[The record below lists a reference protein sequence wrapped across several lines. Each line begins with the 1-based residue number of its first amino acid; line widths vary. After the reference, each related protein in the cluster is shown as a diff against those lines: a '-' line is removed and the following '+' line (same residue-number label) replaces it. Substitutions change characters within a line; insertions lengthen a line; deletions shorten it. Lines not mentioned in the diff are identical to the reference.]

1 MAPPTPPPRSEND
14 SASTPMLPQTPVKS
28 QPRIPQSAP
37 AASRTQQ
44 LLTSPEAAQRSK
56 ASLEAFKVAR
66 TLKEGFLK
74 LKARAD
80 PSLLSP
86 TASRHTQRAFSAN
99 TPIPRRSQQNRQNSL
114 VRHNSELPR
123 SGFFDSPASPSL
135 LEVSSSQAQS
145 SLLCPAHSC
154 PQQQRRPKSNHFTG
168 TRLPAPRFLLSQKD
182 EDDSKLNGTEVA
194 EAAEAM
200 ILFMKSEPSS
210 QNEPVSP
217 SLQSAAASGLSGSGF
232 DRGSSTETE
241 SIALSDTEPAG
252 LSNARLIAAT
262 SSLPS
267 TQIQPQAATSA
278 KRSRAGSEITDVGQ
292 SPRKRPI
299 TEGLF
304 IP

>member
-1 MAPPTPPPRSEND
+1 MPPTPPPRSEGE
-14 SASTPMLPQTPVKS
+14 SASTSALPQTPVKS

-44 LLTSPEAAQRSK
+44 LLTSPAAAQRSK

-86 TASRHTQRAFSAN
+86 TASRYSQRAFSAN
-99 TPIPRRSQQNRQNSL
+99 TPRRSQQPRQNSL

-123 SGFFDSPASPSL
+123 SGSFDSPPPLESPPARPSL
-135 LEVSSSQAQS
+135 LY
-145 SLLCPAHSC
+145 PAHSC
-154 PQQQRRPKSNHFTG
+154 PQHHRPKSSHFTG
-168 TRLPAPRFLLSQKD
+168 ARLPAPRFLLSQKEESTLD
-182 EDDSKLNGTEVA
+182 GTEVT

-210 QNEPVSP
+210 QNEPASP
-217 SLQSAAASGLSGSGF
+217 SLQPAAASGLSGPGL
-232 DRGSSTETE
+232 DRSSSTETE
-241 SIALSDTEPAG
+241 SIVLSDSENVG
-252 LSNARLIAAT
+252 LSNTRLVAST
-262 SSLPS
+262 SYS
-267 TQIQPQAATSA
+267 PQARPQATGLA
-278 KRSRAGSEITDVGQ
+278 KRARNGAELGDAGQ
-292 SPRKRPI
+292 SPRKRPV
-299 TEGLF
+299 TESLA

>member
-1 MAPPTPPPRSEND
+1 MPPTPPPPRSESD
-14 SASTPMLPQTPVKS
+14 SASTSALPQTPVKS

-44 LLTSPEAAQRSK
+44 LLTSPAAAQRSK

-66 TLKEGFLK
+66 ALKEGFLK

-86 TASRHTQRAFSAN
+86 TASRYSQRAFSAN
-99 TPIPRRSQQNRQNSL
+99 TPRRSQQSRQNSL

-123 SGFFDSPASPSL
+123 SGSFDSSPLPDTSQTRPSL
-135 LEVSSSQAQS
+135 LY
-145 SLLCPAHSC
+145 PAHSC
-154 PQQQRRPKSNHFTG
+154 PQHQRRPKSNHFTG
-168 TRLPAPRFLLSQKD
+168 TRLPAPRFLLSQK
-182 EDDSKLNGTEVA
+182 EEESKLNGTEVA

-217 SLQSAAASGLSGSGF
+217 SLQSAAASGLSGPGL
-232 DRGSSTETE
+232 DRSSSTETE
-241 SIALSDTEPAG
+241 SIVLSDSENVG
-252 LSNARLIAAT
+252 LSNTRLAA
-262 SSLPS
+262 SASYSPP
-267 TQIQPQAATSA
+267 TQVQSQATTSA
-278 KRSRAGSEITDVGQ
+278 KRSRNGAEIADVGQ
-292 SPRKRPI
+292 SPRKRPV
-299 TEGLF
+299 TESLA